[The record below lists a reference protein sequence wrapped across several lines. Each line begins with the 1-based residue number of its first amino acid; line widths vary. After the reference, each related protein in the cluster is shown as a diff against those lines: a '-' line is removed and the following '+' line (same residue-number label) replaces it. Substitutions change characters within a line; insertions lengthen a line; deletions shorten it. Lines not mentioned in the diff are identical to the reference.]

1 MLGEYIEA
9 YKEAMERGDAKE
21 MERIEKELASLG
33 MDYETL
39 MVVVTED

>member
-21 MERIEKELASLG
+21 MRRIEQELASLG